1 MKDITQAI
9 WYDEIKPNQKG
20 VYLLVFFAVW
30 CPPCRM
36 FKESNEELANKD
48 GIPVFRVDVDQ
59 NMKLSGEFGIKNL
72 PTWFI
77 MKDGEIL
84 EKMVGYKPYNEL
96 KQDVLKHIN

>member
-20 VYLLVFFAVW
+20 VYLLVFHAVW

-36 FKESNEELANKD
+36 FKESSEELANKD

-59 NMKLSGEFGIKNL
+59 NMKLSGEFGITNL

-77 MKDGEIL
+77 MKDGEVL
-84 EKMVGYKPYNEL
+84 QKMIGYKPYNEL
-96 KQDVLKHIN
+96 KQDVLKHVN